1 MEITH
6 CYLHKPVSV
15 SVLWISS
22 VCLPLFKWTQSNR
35 MCLYPDSKPPMKCN
49 ESILY
54 HFLFFTLL
62 CRSMQFWKPALCDIT
77 EGPDSSLVHSQAS
90 VQPSGCLVFV
100 AFWIYWSSN
109 KTSASKSLHMKPHWC
124 DVYMACVHTSST
136 SQQQGLHISI
146 PYYYY
151 NQHGNEAGKEHLA
164 PWIRLEMCDCVT
176 QPWAGVAGPPSVWLV
191 WNEKH
196 TLL

>member
-1 MEITH
+1 
-6 CYLHKPVSV
+6 
-15 SVLWISS
+15 
-22 VCLPLFKWTQSNR
+22 
-35 MCLYPDSKPPMKCN
+35 MKCN

-54 HFLFFTLL
+54 HFLFVTLL
-62 CRSMQFWKPALCDIT
+62 CRGMQFWKPALCDIT

-90 VQPSGCLVFV
+90 VQPCGCLVFV

-109 KTSASKSLHMKPHWC
+109 KASASKSLHMKPHWC
-124 DVYMACVHTSST
+124 DVYMACVHTST
-136 SQQQGLHISI
+136 QQGLHISI

-176 QPWAGVAGPPSVWLV
+176 QPWAGVAGPVHRVFDWCEMR
-191 WNEKH
+191 N
-196 TLL
+196 TLCCNGDAAGGARRR